1 MNRRRLLAVAALL
14 AAGSL
19 LLPSM
24 ATPLTGGGD
33 TVQDTNVVLEP
44 HPGPNGA
51 YAVMEDRNGDGEEE
65 LSLQFTRA
73 NTDVEGDGVNAGS
86 ITPVHRV
93 FTITYTGDQGAEVYL
108 TDDNDDVTFY
118 QGDDTDESLEGAENA
133 VELGPEES
141 VAVGVL
147 IDATDGTNVENVD
160 GFTVHANVTEPG
172 DVETASE
179 PTTTE
184 ATTTETDTTTTETET
199 TTETD
204 DGGGGGGGTGET
216 NIQSLP
222 TPTDTPTSDDDE
234 GSATDTTTT
243 ATTTTDTEPSGTST
257 NGETAVNT
265 TTVTAAEPPRTTT
278 TDGAF
283 TAANPARDTDTG
295 QRASLVL
302 GEIPWWLVLLILL
315 LATST
320 AGLWYYATGE

>member
-1 MNRRRLLAVAALL
+1 MNRRHVLALAVFALAGAMLFPTMAA
-14 AAGSL
+14 
-19 LLPSM
+19 PSGD
-24 ATPLTGGGD
+24 AD
-33 TVQDTNVVLEP
+33 TVAGTDIVLEP
-44 HPGPNGA
+44 YGGPNGA
-51 YAVMEDRNGDGEEE
+51 YAVMYDQDGDGTDE
-65 LSLQFTRA
+65 LGLDFSATNSA
-73 NTDVEGDGVNAGS
+73 VEGDGVNAGTV
-86 ITPVHRV
+86 TPVHRV
-93 FTITYTGDQGAEVYL
+93 FTITYTGEQAAEVYL
-108 TDDNDDVTFY
+108 TDGTDDITFY
-118 QGDDTDESLEGAENA
+118 REDDPDESLEGAENA

-243 ATTTTDTEPSGTST
+243 ATTTTDTEPSGTGT

-265 TTVTAAEPPRTTT
+265 TTVTAAEPPGTTT